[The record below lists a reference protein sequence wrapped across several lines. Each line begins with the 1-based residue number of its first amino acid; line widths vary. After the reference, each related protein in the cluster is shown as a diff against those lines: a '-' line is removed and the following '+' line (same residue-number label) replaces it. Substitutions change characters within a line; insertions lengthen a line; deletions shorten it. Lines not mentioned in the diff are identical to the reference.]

1 MFYII
6 FATFGGLSG
15 YSLAQHTW
23 QVFAS
28 SLPPGTLYA
37 NFGALILLG
46 ILLGVTVAPW
56 LANLMIGLVDR
67 VAVALQA
74 LPIQEVLMGS
84 IGLLFGLIIAFLVNL
99 ALQQIK
105 FEVIPIIGE
114 YLGPLAIVVSTLFLG
129 TLGAYF
135 GGRMVFIHSLKQ
147 LLETGAA
154 GRGQQR
160 LVLLDT
166 SVVVDGRIIDL
177 RETGFLDGML
187 VVPRFVLGEL
197 QQLADSEDASK
208 RNRGRRGLDLLNDL
222 RKFHSIQVNDRNY
235 DERGVDAKLIRL
247 AQDLR
252 AHLCTTDYNLAKVA
266 AVQGV
271 KVLNINELANSLK
284 PVVLPGELL
293 EVKILREGKE
303 SGQGIAYL
311 DDGTMIVVEEG
322 RRRIGELAFVEITS
336 VVQTAAGRMF
346 FSRYRGA
353 SSRSGA
359 PLEESGPDEA
369 SADSDGD
376 SSPTEGESSALVGG
390 ERRRRPARSEG
401 RRGHDRGR
409 RAP

>member
-15 YSLAQHTW
+15 YSLARHTW
-23 QVFAS
+23 QVFAD
-28 SLPPGTLYA
+28 SLPPGALYA
-37 NFGALILLG
+37 NFGALILVG
-46 ILLGVTVAPW
+46 VLLGVTVAPW
-56 LANLMIGLVDR
+56 LASLMTGLVDR

-114 YLGPLAIVVSTLFLG
+114 YLGPLAILVSTLFLG

-147 LLETGAA
+147 LLETG
-154 GRGQQR
+154 GVGHGLQR
-160 LVLLDT
+160 MVLLDT

-177 RETGFLDGML
+177 HETGFLDGML
-187 VVPRFVLGEL
+187 VVPRFVLAEL
-197 QQLADSEDASK
+197 QQLADSEDACK
-208 RNRGRRGLDLLNDL
+208 RNRGRRGLDLLNDM
-222 RKFHSIQVNDRNY
+222 RKSHSIQVNDRNY
-235 DERGVDAKLIRL
+235 EERGVDAKLIRL

-271 KVLNINELANSLK
+271 KVLNINELANALK

-322 RRRIGELAFVEITS
+322 RRRIGELALVEITS

-346 FSRYRGA
+346 FSRYREPASRSAA
-353 SSRSGA
+353 SSEK
-359 PLEESGPDEA
+359 PVLEEAAVE
-369 SADSDGD
+369 SAADI
-376 SSPTEGESSALVGG
+376 SPIDAESSTPVEGG
-390 ERRRRPARSEG
+390 RRRRLARSEG
-401 RRGHDRGR
+401 RRGSGRER

>member
-1 MFYII
+1 
-6 FATFGGLSG
+6 
-15 YSLAQHTW
+15 
-23 QVFAS
+23 
-28 SLPPGTLYA
+28 
-37 NFGALILLG
+37 LG

-160 LVLLDT
+160 LILLDT

-197 QQLADSEDASK
+197 QQLIPRTPPSETGGAGDWICSTTFASSTAS
-208 RNRGRRGLDLLNDL
+208 R
-222 RKFHSIQVNDRNY
+222 S
-235 DERGVDAKLIRL
+235 
-247 AQDLR
+247 
-252 AHLCTTDYNLAKVA
+252 TTA
-266 AVQGV
+266 
-271 KVLNINELANSLK
+271 
-284 PVVLPGELL
+284 
-293 EVKILREGKE
+293 
-303 SGQGIAYL
+303 
-311 DDGTMIVVEEG
+311 TT
-322 RRRIGELAFVEITS
+322 TS
-336 VVQTAAGRMF
+336 VGWMP
-346 FSRYRGA
+346 S
-353 SSRSGA
+353 
-359 PLEESGPDEA
+359 
-369 SADSDGD
+369 
-376 SSPTEGESSALVGG
+376 
-390 ERRRRPARSEG
+390 
-401 RRGHDRGR
+401 
-409 RAP
+409 

>member
-6 FATFGGLSG
+6 FAIFGGLSG

-23 QVFAS
+23 QVFAN
-28 SLPPGTLYA
+28 SLPPGALYA

-56 LANLMIGLVDR
+56 LANLMVGLVDR

-147 LLETGAA
+147 LLETGAT

-222 RKFHSIQVNDRNY
+222 RKSHSIQVNDRNY

-252 AHLCTTDYNLAKVA
+252 AYLCTTDYNLAKVA

-271 KVLNINELANSLK
+271 KVLNINELANALK

-322 RRRIGELAFVEITS
+322 RRRIGEQAFVEITS

-353 SSRSGA
+353 SGRSGA
-359 PLEESGPDEA
+359 PSEESGPEEA
-369 SADSDGD
+369 SADSEGD
-376 SSPTEGESSALVGG
+376 SSTANAESSAQVGG

-401 RRGHDRGR
+401 RRGPDRGR
-409 RAP
+409 RAL